1 MDILSRIQ
9 TKILELKPFI
19 MEHGGDIEFVSFDN
33 GLVKIKLTGA
43 CVGCPMSFYTLK
55 LGVEQQLKEAIS
67 EVVSVDLV

>member
-43 CVGCPMSFYTLK
+43 CVGCPH
-55 LGVEQQLKEAIS
+55 
-67 EVVSVDLV
+67 VVLHIKAWCRAAT